1 MPRTYRSNTWLLA
14 TLIALSPALA
24 PLPASAQTTA
34 EINADGK
41 NTDNVL
47 TQSMGLARQ
56 SYSPL
61 AEINKTNIKRLVPV
75 WSTSLMNDLGE
86 LAAPVVYD
94 GVIYVINAKW
104 TFAIDAATGRQIWRT
119 PVQIEPGFTR
129 AATAIYR
136 GAPAIYDGKLFRVT
150 VDNHLVAL
158 EMKTGRVLW
167 NKKFAEWKEGYHSSG
182 APIVANGVLISGVAG
197 GESTTRG
204 FLDGWDP
211 QTGEKLW
218 RRYTIPAPGEPGSET
233 WPADSDAWKYGGG
246 SLWRSGSYDPELD
259 LVYWGVGNAEP
270 YDPRP
275 REALDSL
282 YTDSVL
288 AIRPKTGEIVC
299 YYQYTPNDIYDVDAT
314 DEQVLA
320 DLPIDGQM
328 RKVMIQSNKNGFM
341 YVVDRTNCKLIA
353 AHPYTQVNWASGI
366 DMATG
371 RPQLT
376 RIYKDFL
383 AGGEVEI
390 LPSRGSNAVP
400 IAYDPSK
407 KLVYA
412 APWDEPRIQQLA
424 PPHPQVIGE
433 NSTGVNGRQPHIEP
447 GQVVGYFIAMDPL
460 TGLRKW
466 EVPLADVPSSAGMLA
481 TGGGL
486 VFTGKLTGEFL
497 ALDADTGKQ
506 LWQFQTS
513 SAINSTAITYTHN
526 GRQYVTVASGLGGIL
541 ARRAIGDKVPT
552 GDSLWT
558 FALMPE

>member
-1 MPRTYRSNTWLLA
+1 MRKTWLLA
-14 TLIALSPALA
+14 AALAASAVPALG
-24 PLPASAQTTA
+24 QTTE
-34 EINADGK
+34 EINSDGK
-41 NTDNVL
+41 NTDNVV
-47 TQSMGLARQ
+47 TQSMGLDRK

-61 AEINKTNIKRLVPV
+61 AQINKSNIKRLVPV
-75 WSTSLMNDLGE
+75 WSTSLMSDLGE

-94 GVIYVINAKW
+94 GVIYAINARW
-104 TFAIDAATGRQIWRT
+104 TFAIDAETGRQIWRT
-119 PVQIEPGFTR
+119 PVQTEPGMTR
-129 AATAIYR
+129 AGSAIYR
-136 GAPAIYDGKLFRVT
+136 GAPTIYDGKLFRVT
-150 VDNHLVAL
+150 VDNHIVAL

-211 QTGEKLW
+211 ETGEKLW

-233 WPADSDAWKYGGG
+233 WPANSDAWKYGGG
-246 SLWRSGSYDPELD
+246 SLWRSGSYDPQLD

-275 REALDSL
+275 REARDSL

-288 AIRPKTGEIVC
+288 AFRPKTGEIVC
-299 YYQYTPNDIYDVDAT
+299 YFQYTPNDVYDVDAT

-320 DLPIDGQM
+320 DLQIDGQL

-341 YVVDRTNCKLIA
+341 YVLDRTNCKLIA
-353 AHPYTQVNWASGI
+353 AHPYTKVNWASGV
-366 DMATG
+366 DLASG

-376 RIYKDFL
+376 GIYKDFL

-390 LPSRGSNAVP
+390 FPSRGSNAVP
-400 IAYDPSK
+400 IAFDPAK
-407 KLVYA
+407 GLVYA
-412 APWDEPRIQQLA
+412 APWDLPRLQQLA
-424 PPHPQVIGE
+424 PPPTKPQVIGE
-433 NSTGVNGRQPHIEP
+433 GSTGVNSRQPQINP
-447 GQVVGYFIAMDPL
+447 GDVVGYFIAMDPL
-460 TGLRKW
+460 TGQRKW
-466 EVPLADVPSSAGMLA
+466 EAPLTDIPSSAGMLA

-486 VFTGKLTGEFL
+486 LFTGKLTGEFL
-497 ALDADTGKQ
+497 ALDQDTGKT

-513 SAINSTAITYTHN
+513 SSVNSTAITYTHK

-541 ARRAIGDKVPT
+541 ARRAVGNKVPT
-552 GDSLWT
+552 GGSLWT

>member
-1 MPRTYRSNTWLLA
+1 MRKIWLLA
-14 TLIALSPALA
+14 TVLAVSPVPALG
-24 PLPASAQTTA
+24 QTN
-34 EINADGK
+34 EELNSDGK

-47 TQSMGLARQ
+47 TQSMGLDRK

-61 AEINKTNIKRLVPV
+61 AQINKSNIKRLVPV

-94 GVIYVINAKW
+94 GVIYAINAKW
-104 TFAIDAATGRQIWRT
+104 TFAIDAETGRQIWRT
-119 PVQIEPGFTR
+119 PVQTEPGMTR
-129 AATAIYR
+129 AGSAIYR
-136 GAPAIYDGKLFRVT
+136 GAPVIYDGKLFRVT

-204 FLDGWDP
+204 FLDGWNPD
-211 QTGEKLW
+211 TGEKLW

-233 WPADSDAWKYGGG
+233 WPANSDAWKYGGG
-246 SLWRSGSYDPELD
+246 SLWRSGSYDPQLD

-275 REALDSL
+275 REARDSL

-299 YYQYTPNDIYDVDAT
+299 YYQYTPNDVYDVDAT

-320 DLPIDGQM
+320 DLQIGGQM

-353 AHPYTQVNWASGI
+353 AHPYTKINWASGI
-366 DMATG
+366 DLATG

-376 RIYKDFL
+376 GIYKDFL

-390 LPSRGSNAVP
+390 FPSRGSNAVP
-400 IAYDPSK
+400 IAFNPTK
-407 KLVYA
+407 GLVYA
-412 APWDEPRIQQLA
+412 APWDLPRLQQLA
-424 PPHPQVIGE
+424 PPKPQVIGE
-433 NSTGVNGRQPHIEP
+433 NSTGVNARQPEIKP
-447 GQVVGYFIAMDPL
+447 GDVVGYFIAMDPL
-460 TGLRKW
+460 TGQRKW
-466 EVPLADVPSSAGMLA
+466 EVPLTDMASSSGMLV

-486 VFTGKLTGEFL
+486 VFTGKLTGEFV
-497 ALDADTGKQ
+497 ALDEDTGKP

-513 SAINSTAITYTHN
+513 SSVNATAITYTHN

-541 ARRAIGDKVPT
+541 ARRAVGAKMPT
-552 GDSLWT
+552 GGSLWT
-558 FALMPE
+558 FALLPE

>member
-1 MPRTYRSNTWLLA
+1 MRKIWLLTTVLA
-14 TLIALSPALA
+14 VAAVPALA
-24 PLPASAQTTA
+24 QTSQDL
-34 EINADGK
+34 NSDGK
-41 NTDNVL
+41 NPDNVL
-47 TQSMGLARQ
+47 TQSMGFDRQ

-61 AEINKTNIKRLVPV
+61 AQINKSNIKRLVPV

-86 LAAPVVYD
+86 LAAPVIYD
-94 GVIYVINAKW
+94 GVLYAINAKW
-104 TFAIDAATGRQIWRT
+104 TFAIDMETGHQLWRT
-119 PVQIEPGFTR
+119 PVQTEPGMTR
-129 AATAIYR
+129 AGSAIYR
-136 GAPAIYDGKLFRVT
+136 GAPVIYNGKLFRVT

-158 EMKTGRVLW
+158 EMKTGRVIW
-167 NKKFAEWKEGYHSSG
+167 NKKFADWKEGYHSSG

-211 QTGEKLW
+211 ETGEKLW

-233 WPADSDAWKYGGG
+233 WPANSDAWKYGGG
-246 SLWRSGSYDPELD
+246 SIWRSGSYDPQLD

-275 REALDSL
+275 REARDSL
-282 YTDSVL
+282 FTDSVL

-299 YYQYTPNDIYDVDAT
+299 YYQYTPNDVYDVDAT

-320 DLPIDGQM
+320 DLPVDGQM

-353 AHPYTQVNWASGI
+353 AHPYTRVNWASGI
-366 DMATG
+366 DTATG

-376 RIYKDFL
+376 GIYKDFL

-390 LPSRGSNAVP
+390 LPSRGANAVP
-400 IAYDPSK
+400 LAYDPNK

-412 APWDEPRIQQLA
+412 APWDVPRIQQLA
-424 PPHPQVIGE
+424 PPSSKPQVIGE
-433 NSTGVNGRQPHIEP
+433 SSTGVNARQPRIEP
-447 GQVVGYFIAMDPL
+447 GQVVGYYVAIDPL
-460 TGLRKW
+460 TGQRKW
-466 EVPLADVPSSAGMLA
+466 EVPLTDVPSSAGMLA

-497 ALDADTGKQ
+497 ALDADTGKT

-513 SAINSTAITYTHN
+513 SSVNSTAITYTHK

-541 ARRAIGDKVPT
+541 ANRAIGGHVPT
-552 GDSLWT
+552 GGSLWT
-558 FALMPE
+558 FALLPE

>member
-1 MPRTYRSNTWLLA
+1 MRKIWLLA
-14 TLIALSPALA
+14 TALA
-24 PLPASAQTTA
+24 VLPVPASAQTN
-34 EINADGK
+34 EELNNDGK

-47 TQSMGLARQ
+47 TQSMGLDRK

-61 AEINKTNIKRLVPV
+61 AQISKSSIKRLVPI

-94 GVIYVINAKW
+94 GVIYAINAKW
-104 TFAIDAATGRQIWRT
+104 TFAIDAETGRQIWRT
-119 PVQIEPGFTR
+119 PVQTEPGMTR
-129 AATAIYR
+129 AGTAIYR
-136 GAPAIYDGKLFRVT
+136 GAPTIYDGKLFRVT

-211 QTGEKLW
+211 NTGEKLW

-233 WPADSDAWKYGGG
+233 WPANSDAWKYGGG
-246 SLWRSGSYDPELD
+246 SLWRSGSYDPQLD

-275 REALDSL
+275 REARDSL

-299 YYQYTPNDIYDVDAT
+299 YYQYTPNDVYDVDAT
-314 DEQVLA
+314 DEQVLT
-320 DLPIDGQM
+320 DLQVGGQM

-353 AHPYTQVNWASGI
+353 AHPYTKVNWASGI
-366 DMATG
+366 DLASG

-376 RIYKDFL
+376 GIYKDFL

-390 LPSRGSNAVP
+390 YPSRGSNAVP
-400 IAYDPSK
+400 IALNPSK
-407 KLVYA
+407 GLVYA
-412 APWDEPRIQQLA
+412 APWDLPRLQQLA
-424 PPHPQVIGE
+424 PPKPQVIGE
-433 NSTGVNGRQPHIEP
+433 NSTGVNARQPEIKP
-447 GQVVGYFIAMDPL
+447 GDVVGYFIAMDPL
-460 TGLRKW
+460 TGQRKW
-466 EVPLADVPSSAGMLA
+466 EVPLTDIPSSAGMLV

-486 VFTGKLTGEFL
+486 VFTGKLTGEFM
-497 ALDADTGKQ
+497 ALDEDTGKT

-513 SAINSTAITYTHN
+513 SSINSTAITYTHK

-541 ARRAIGDKVPT
+541 ARRATGSKVPT
-552 GDSLWT
+552 GGSLWT